1 MNRSYDQHCPAAR
14 ALDVVGG
21 RWSLL
26 IVRELLLG
34 PRRYTDLV
42 AGLPGIGPNVLAERL
57 RALRDAGILS
67 QAKLPAPAASTV
79 YELTE
84 LGAAMRPLVDELT
97 RWGMRLPVTTRPG
110 DTFRISWVLGCLRA
124 SFRPEEARGVRET
137 YQFSVSGDVFHL
149 RVDDGVLDIRHG
161 SAPDAV
167 CSMTSDLGTFLAV
180 GARLMDIEDAVARG
194 LARLDGEL
202 PAAARVIAI
211 LGAHPEATGGRHGI
225 VGAVGATFRPEHAR
239 GVRETYE
246 FVVDGLIFHAR
257 VDDGTVET
265 DLGPAADAA
274 ATLVTDLGTLL
285 QMGAGSLPLEDAL
298 SAEVI
303 EVDGDLEAALRM
315 ADVFGVV
322 RADRPSP
329 APDDTA
335 AHTAHV

>member
-1 MNRSYDQHCPAAR
+1 MTRSYDQDCPAAR

-57 RALRDAGILS
+57 RALRDAGIVS
-67 QAKLPAPAASTV
+67 QTKLPAPAASTV

-84 LGAAMRPLVDELT
+84 LGATMRPLIDELT
-97 RWGMRLPVTTRPG
+97 RWGMRLPVTPRPG
-110 DTFRISWVLGCLRA
+110 DAFRLSWVLGCLRA
-124 SFRPEEARGVRET
+124 SFRPDEARGIRET
-137 YQFSVSGDVFHL
+137 YQFSVNEDVFHL

-161 SAPDAV
+161 AAPDAV
-167 CSMTSDLGTFLAV
+167 CSITTDLGTFLAI
-180 GARLMDIEDAVARG
+180 GARLMDIEDATARG

-211 LGAHPEATGGRHGI
+211 LGAHPEATGGRHGM

-246 FVVDGLIFHAR
+246 FVIDGLVFHAR

-265 DLGPAADAA
+265 AVGPAADAA

-285 QMGAGSLPLEDAL
+285 QMGMGALPLEDAV
-298 SAEVI
+298 SAELI
-303 EVDGDLEAALRM
+303 SVDGDLEAALRM
-315 ADVFGVV
+315 ADAFGVI
-322 RADRPSP
+322 RADRPAPTAAP
-329 APDDTA
+329 APA
-335 AHTAHV
+335 S

>member
-1 MNRSYDQHCPAAR
+1 MTRSYDQSCPAAR

-57 RALRDAGILS
+57 RALREAGVIS
-67 QAKLPAPAASTV
+67 QAKLPPPASSAV

-84 LGAAMRPLVDELT
+84 LGVAMRPVLDELT
-97 RWGMRLPVTTRPG
+97 RWGMRLPTVPRPG
-110 DTFRISWVLGCLRA
+110 DTFRLSWVLGCLRA
-124 SFRPEEARGVRET
+124 SFRPELAGGLRET
-137 YQFSVSGDVFHL
+137 YEFRVDGDTFHL
-149 RVDDGVLDIRHG
+149 RVDDGVLDIRNG
-161 SAPDAV
+161 GAPDPV
-167 CSMTSDLGTFLAV
+167 CSITTDLGTFLAV
-180 GARLMDIEDAVARG
+180 GARLVDIEDAVARG
-194 LARLDGEL
+194 LARLEGEL
-202 PAAARVIAI
+202 TAAARVIAI

-246 FVVDGLIFHAR
+246 FVIGDLLFHAR

-265 DLGPAADAA
+265 GLGPAPDAA

-285 QMGAGSLPLEDAL
+285 QLGAGSLPLEDAV
-298 SAEVI
+298 SAQVVEVH
-303 EVDGDLEAALRM
+303 GDLEAALRM
-315 ADVFGVV
+315 ADAFGVV
-322 RADRPSP
+322 RADRSP
-329 APDDTA
+329 ATG
-335 AHTAHV
+335 